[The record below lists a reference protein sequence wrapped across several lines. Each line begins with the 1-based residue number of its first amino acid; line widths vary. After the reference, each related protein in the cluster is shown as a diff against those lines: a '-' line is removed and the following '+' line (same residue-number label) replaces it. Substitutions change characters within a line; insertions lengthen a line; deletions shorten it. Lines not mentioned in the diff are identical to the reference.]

1 MPYLY
6 SCRQCGAV
14 SPERHSRRADAE
26 DEQLLHRREAHG
38 GLAPAA
44 GDGVREVHDE
54 ARGDGCLPSGS
65 ALFIAFL
72 LFAVLAN
79 CWGR

>member
-26 DEQLLHRREAHG
+26 DEQLQHRQAAHG

-44 GDGVREVHDE
+44 GDEVRQVHDE
-54 ARGDGCLPSGS
+54 TRGDGCLPSGS
-65 ALFIAFL
+65 FLLFAFL

>member
-6 SCRQCGAV
+6 WCRQCAAV
-14 SPERHSRRADAE
+14 SPERRTRRADAE
-26 DEQLLHRREAHG
+26 DELLQHRESAHG

-44 GDGVREVHDE
+44 GDGVREVHDQT
-54 ARGDGCLPSGS
+54 RGDGCLPSGS
-65 ALFIAFL
+65 FLFFAVL